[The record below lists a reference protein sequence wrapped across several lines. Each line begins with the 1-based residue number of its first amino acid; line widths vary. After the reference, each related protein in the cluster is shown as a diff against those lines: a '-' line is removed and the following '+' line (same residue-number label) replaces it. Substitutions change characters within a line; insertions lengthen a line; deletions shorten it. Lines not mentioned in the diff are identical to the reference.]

1 MKRFLKEDA
10 GDSPVAGML
19 VDPTKLSDSLDSE
32 IDARIV
38 KYENESMLSDEEAEE
53 NKILES
59 LASLSLRALLEQ
71 DEEQT
76 PAEEKTDDS
85 SPATPE
91 KEDSKLP
98 LDLNEFT
105 SKIVRLV
112 NHAVDLLPVQQVIV
126 TRAMNYLRD
135 NYDQSYADQMEDILN
150 NQYGF
155 DLSGED
161 DVIDVPISVG
171 AGTKSA
177 GG

>member
-10 GDSPVAGML
+10 ADSPVAGMMA
-19 VDPTKLSDSLDSE
+19 DPTKLSDSLDSE

-38 KYENESMLSDEEAEE
+38 KYESESMLTDEEDEE
-53 NKILES
+53 NKLLES
-59 LASLSLRALLEQ
+59 LSSLSLGFLLEQ
-71 DEEQT
+71 DEEQP
-76 PAEEKTDDS
+76 PAEEKAGDAADA
-85 SPATPE
+85 PA
-91 KEDSKLP
+91 KDDSKLP

>member
-1 MKRFLKEDA
+1 M
-10 GDSPVAGML
+10 
-19 VDPTKLSDSLDSE
+19 
-32 IDARIV
+32 
-38 KYENESMLSDEEAEE
+38 
-53 NKILES
+53 
-59 LASLSLRALLEQ
+59 
-71 DEEQT
+71 
-76 PAEEKTDDS
+76 
-85 SPATPE
+85 
-91 KEDSKLP
+91 
-98 LDLNEFT
+98 
-105 SKIVRLV
+105 RLV